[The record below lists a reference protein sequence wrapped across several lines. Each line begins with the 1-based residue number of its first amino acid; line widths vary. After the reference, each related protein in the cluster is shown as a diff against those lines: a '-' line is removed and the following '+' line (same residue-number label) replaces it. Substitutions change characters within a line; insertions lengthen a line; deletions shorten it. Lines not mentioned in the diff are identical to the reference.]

1 MLKRIV
7 DQHNLAFSRK
17 MRGLEPA
24 LNSLNPHR
32 KYAMTTTTTNIP
44 KSTARVGCVQ
54 WRMQEFKSEDAFLQ
68 QVDLQ
73 VRALASYKCDVAV
86 FPEFF
91 SVPLTGL
98 WPQLSTADSMRAL
111 APVTP
116 DLVKSI
122 ARMATAQ
129 QINIIAGSM
138 PLLDNG
144 KLYNVSCL
152 CRRDGKVEVQ
162 YKLHP
167 TPGEVADWQMQ
178 GGQALR
184 TFDTDFG
191 RIGILICYDVEF
203 PELSRLLAEQGI
215 DILFV
220 PSWTDS
226 KNGYLRVRLC
236 AQARAVENEWYV
248 VLAGSVG
255 ALPEIPC
262 IDNQYAQSAVFSPAD
277 YGFPHDA
284 IVAEATANVETT
296 LVADLDL
303 ARLKALRTSG
313 SVRNA
318 GDRRRDLYRVEWL
331 SKK

>member
-1 MLKRIV
+1 M
-7 DQHNLAFSRK
+7 A
-17 MRGLEPA
+17 
-24 LNSLNPHR
+24 
-32 KYAMTTTTTNIP
+32 TTSTGTART
-44 KSTARVGCVQ
+44 TARVGCVQ
-54 WRMQEFKSEDAFLQ
+54 WRMQVFKSIDAFLQ

-73 VRALASYKCDVAV
+73 VRALASYKCDVAL

-98 WPQLSTADSMRAL
+98 WPQMAPAEAMREL
-111 APVTP
+111 AKATP
-116 DLVKSI
+116 EIVQNI
-122 ARMATAQ
+122 ARMATSQ
-129 QINIIAGSM
+129 RINIIAGSM

-144 KLYNVSCL
+144 KLCNVSCL
-152 CRRDGKVEVQ
+152 CRRDGKVDVQ

-203 PELSRLLAEQGI
+203 PELPRLLAEQGI
-215 DILFV
+215 DMLFV
-220 PSWTDS
+220 PFWTDS
-226 KNGYLRVRLC
+226 KSGYLRVRLC
-236 AQARAVENEWYV
+236 AQARAIENECYV

-255 ALPEIPC
+255 CLPEVPS
-262 IDNQYAQSAVFSPAD
+262 IDNQYAQSAVFAPSD

-284 IVAEATANVETT
+284 IVAEATPNIETT

-303 ARLKALRTSG
+303 TRLKALRVSG

-318 GDRRRDLYRVEWL
+318 GDRRRDLYRIEWL
-331 SKK
+331 GKK

>member
-1 MLKRIV
+1 MRR
-7 DQHNLAFSRK
+7 FSSAD
-17 MRGLEPA
+17 E
-24 LNSLNPHR
+24 
-32 KYAMTTTTTNIP
+32 
-44 KSTARVGCVQ
+44 
-54 WRMQEFKSEDAFLQ
+54 FLQ

-98 WPQLSTADSMRAL
+98 WPQLDTAASMREL
-111 APVTP
+111 ARLTP
-116 DLVKSI
+116 ELVKTI
-122 ARMATAQ
+122 ARMATANN
-129 QINIIAGSM
+129 INVIAGSM

-167 TPGEVADWQMQ
+167 TPGEVTDWQMQ

-184 TFDTDFG
+184 SFDTDFG

-203 PELSRLLAEQGI
+203 PELPRLLAEQGI

-220 PSWTDS
+220 PFWTDS

-236 AQARAVENEWYV
+236 AQARAVENECYV

-255 ALPEIPC
+255 CLPEVPS
-262 IDNQYAQSAVFSPAD
+262 IDNQYAQSGVFSPAD
-277 YGFPHDA
+277 IGFPHDA
-284 IVAEATANVETT
+284 IVAEATANIETT

-303 ARLKALRTSG
+303 AKLQTLRIAG

-318 GDRRRDLYRVEWL
+318 GDRRRDLYRVDWL
-331 SKK
+331 GKK

>member
-1 MLKRIV
+1 M
-7 DQHNLAFSRK
+7 A
-17 MRGLEPA
+17 
-24 LNSLNPHR
+24 
-32 KYAMTTTTTNIP
+32 TTSIGTART
-44 KSTARVGCVQ
+44 TARVGCVQ
-54 WRMQEFKSEDAFLQ
+54 WRMQVFKSIDAFLQ

-73 VRALASYKCDVAV
+73 VRALASYKCDVAL

-98 WPQLSTADSMRAL
+98 WPQMAPAEAMREL
-111 APVTP
+111 AKATP
-116 DLVKSI
+116 EIVQNI
-122 ARMATAQ
+122 ARMAASQ
-129 QINIIAGSM
+129 RINIIAGSM

-152 CRRDGKVEVQ
+152 CRRDGKVDVQ

-203 PELSRLLAEQGI
+203 PELPRLLAEQGI
-215 DILFV
+215 DMLFV
-220 PSWTDS
+220 PFWTDS
-226 KNGYLRVRLC
+226 KSGYLRVRLC
-236 AQARAVENEWYV
+236 AHARAIENECYV

-255 ALPEIPC
+255 CLPEVPS
-262 IDNQYAQSAVFSPAD
+262 IDNQYAQSAVFAPSD

-284 IVAEATANVETT
+284 IVAEATPNIETT

-303 ARLKALRTSG
+303 ARLKALRVSG

-331 SKK
+331 GKK